1 MKRKFVLL
9 SVLFAVSMCTYSCK
23 HEPSSEKQAE
33 QGKKEKT
40 VAQKALDKKAKDS
53 YALILKWGDE
63 YFHNPKLGK
72 NGKSC
77 SVCHE
82 GGKGLNGKAVTYPKY
97 VAKLGK
103 VVQLPHMVNYCYMNA
118 LRGKKD
124 MSFDS
129 TKMISILTYISSLKG
144 EAVAAVQSDAVAKAA
159 LEKAVKEGDAYFHDD
174 KAGTNG
180 RTCAD
185 CHENGKKLHGKAA
198 QFPKYLTMADRVV
211 LLGHMVNYC
220 GYGPLKSK
228 KDVLLATD
236 KMTSIVAYIATFE

>member
-1 MKRKFVLL
+1 MKRRLVLLIALL
-9 SVLFAVSMCTYSCK
+9 SVSMFAYSCK
-23 HEPSSEKQAE
+23 HEPSKEKQGGE
-33 QGKKEKT
+33 EKKAKT
-40 VAQKALDKKAKDS
+40 AAQKNIEKKAKDS

-77 SVCHE
+77 SSCHE
-82 GGKGLNGKAVTYPKY
+82 GGSGLEGKALTYPKY
-97 VAKLGK
+97 VAKFGK

-118 LRGKKD
+118 LKGKKE

-144 EAVAAVQSDAVAKAA
+144 ETAAAAPNDAVAKAA
-159 LEKAVKEGDAYFHDD
+159 LEKAVKAGDAYFHDE

-180 RTCAD
+180 RTCVD
-185 CHENGKKLHGKAA
+185 CHDNGEKLHGKAA

-211 LLGHMVNYC
+211 MLGHMVNYC

-228 KDVLLATD
+228 KDVLLASD
-236 KMTSIVAYIATFE
+236 KMTNIIAYIAQFK

>member
-1 MKRKFVLL
+1 MKRKIVFLSALL
-9 SVLFAVSMCTYSCK
+9 VVSMCVYSCK
-23 HEPSSEKQAE
+23 HEPSKEKQGE
-33 QGKKEKT
+33 EKKKEKT
-40 VAQKALDKKAKDS
+40 EAQKTLEKKAKDS
-53 YALILKWGDE
+53 YALILKWGNE

-77 SVCHE
+77 SDCHE
-82 GGKGLNGKAVTYPKY
+82 GGKGLEGKAVTYPKY
-97 VAKLGK
+97 VAKFGK

-118 LRGKKD
+118 LQGKKD

-144 EAVAAVQSDAVAKAA
+144 EAAAAVSDDAVAKAA
-159 LEKAVKEGDAYFHDD
+159 LEKAVKAGEAYFHDD

-180 RTCAD
+180 RTCFD
-185 CHENGKKLHGKAA
+185 CHENGEKLHGKAA

-211 LLGHMVNYC
+211 MLGHMVNYC

-228 KDVLLATD
+228 KDILLASD
-236 KMTSIVAYIATFE
+236 KMTNIIAYIAQFK